1 MPSLPIDAILPEL
14 INTLATTTE
23 AVLEAPPG
31 AGKTTG
37 VPLACLTA
45 PWLGDQKIL
54 MLEPRRLAARAA
66 AERLASLL
74 GEQAGETVGYRMRM
88 DSRVSANTR
97 IEVVTEGIL
106 TRMLQDD
113 PSLEGIGLV
122 IFDEFHERSLD
133 ADLGLALTLQG
144 RALLRDDDD
153 PLRVLVM
160 SATLDGNAIAALLG
174 NAPIVRSE
182 GRAWPVDI
190 EYGAPWQPDQPLENR
205 VCTTVMQA
213 LAEQSGSLLVF
224 LPGQREIQRVH
235 KQLSEQ
241 LDGQSDIQL
250 CPLFGNLSLPEQRR
264 AIEPAPAPQRKVVL
278 ATNIAETSLTIEG
291 IRVVIDSG
299 LCREAVFD
307 PNTAMTRLH
316 TRRISRAASTQRAG
330 RAGRMEPGVCYRLWS
345 ETQQQQL
352 AAFTSPEM
360 LQADLTPLTLQLIRW
375 GARSPDELDWLD
387 CPPQASWQQSCV
399 LLERLGAVKASS
411 NGYQLTDHGEQLCRL
426 PVHPRLAHMIVRGRE
441 LGLATQACALAA
453 LLAERDPL
461 QERQCDISRRLEWL
475 KGERHCSRQQK
486 PLLQRIR
493 QQQQRL
499 EKLCRTID
507 IIDAVPQPSDPRWQA
522 VLIALAWPDRIAQ
535 RRNSRWQLSN
545 GRAAR
550 LHEGD
555 PLARSEWLA
564 VAQLGGTG
572 GSREDQIWLAV
583 ELDPTL
589 FDGPLSELRQQRERV
604 EWSNQEN
611 RLIAEQQSHIG
622 ALILSRKALENPS
635 DEACNAAIIGMVRK
649 QGLSLLPWNDNLNRW
664 RERVNF
670 LHQQLG
676 TPWPDLSDSTLLDTL
691 ESWLAPYLNE
701 VRHRN
706 HFARLD
712 LKNILLAQ
720 LPWPLPQQL
729 DELAPERLQVPSG
742 SRIAIDYGQQP
753 PVLAV
758 KLQEMFGATETPQVA
773 GVALL
778 IHLLSPARRPLQV
791 TQDLIS
797 FWRNG
802 YPQVQKDMKGR
813 YPKHPWPDDPFSAP
827 ATARTRARM
836 NN

>member
-14 INTLATTTE
+14 IDTLTTATE

-37 VPLACLTA
+37 VPLACLKA
-45 PWLGDQKIL
+45 PWLSDRKIL

-144 RALLRDDDD
+144 RALLRDEED

-160 SATLDGNAIAALLG
+160 SATLDGGAIAALLG
-174 NAPIVRSE
+174 DAPIVRSE

-190 EYGAPWQPDQPLENR
+190 EYGSPWQPDQPLENR

-250 CPLFGNLSLPEQRR
+250 CPLFGNLSLTEQRR
-264 AIEPAPAPQRKVVL
+264 AIEPASAPQRKVVL

-375 GARSPDELDWLD
+375 GASSPDELDWLD
-387 CPPQASWQQSCV
+387 CPPQASWQQSCE

-411 NGYQLTDHGEQLCRL
+411 SGYQLTAHGEQLCRL
-426 PVHPRLAHMIVRGRE
+426 PVHPRLAHMIVRGSE

-499 EKLCRTID
+499 EKLCRAID

-572 GSREDQIWLAV
+572 GIREDQIWLAV

-604 EWSNQEN
+604 EWSPQEN
-611 RLIAEQQSHIG
+611 RLIAEQQTHIG

-649 QGLSLLPWNDNLNRW
+649 QGLSLLPWNDSLNRW

-691 ESWLAPYLNE
+691 ETWLAPYLNE

-729 DELAPERLQVPSG
+729 DELAPERLKVPSG
-742 SRIAIDYGQQP
+742 SRIAIDYSQQP

-773 GVALL
+773 GVPLL